1 MALLIKKEQKRK
13 QKKPLTELKF
23 KELLIVQDSY
33 KAESR
38 SISKNKEKECVSS
51 VPILKK
57 NEKWKIKQRT
67 TYNFDTH
74 AAILASRSI
83 ESEYIL
89 KKKEVRNV
97 LVAISQSKKN
107 PNKENKELWFQSRAK
122 IKK

>member
-1 MALLIKKEQKRK
+1 M
-13 QKKPLTELKF
+13 KF
-23 KELLIVQDSY
+23 RGLLIVQDSY

-67 TYNFDTH
+67 TYNFNTH

-83 ESEYIL
+83 ESESEYIP

-97 LVAISQSKKN
+97 LVAISQSKKT
-107 PNKENKELWFQSRAK
+107 K
-122 IKK
+122 